1 MATLTINF
9 TPVSGISSYEICYRP
24 VGATTPF
31 ICIEDSASPVVI
43 TSGIECGVAYDV
55 TVRTNCPPGEY
66 SSDQSTSAVAI
77 ASAIECPPPIVCI
90 NYTVSTTSA
99 QGQTSAYIDCMGDV
113 QQVTVGGVS
122 GYDATTFCAKEGS
135 VILGN
140 ECNLT
145 PNGPCGDGGKLL
157 NVTSVNGSMEP
168 CIGGTIDDYMSAS
181 VGLSDT
187 VSVDTYFSV
196 NVYWT
201 QKGATCS
208 PQSSNTQSFS
218 VFVAAG
224 ESYGAINACNQGAY
238 FPSGAEICGAE
249 VVGSDNLVDQIT
261 F

>member
-66 SSDQSTSAVAI
+66 LSDQSTSAVAV
-77 ASAIECPPPIVCI
+77 ATALECPPEIVCVS
-90 NYTVSTTSA
+90 YTISTSSA
-99 QGQTSAYIDCMGDV
+99 QGQTSAYIDCMDQI

-135 VILGN
+135 VVIAG

-145 PNGPCGDGGKLL
+145 INGPCGDPVGPIT
-157 NVTSVNGSMEP
+157 VTGAYGSMEP

-181 VGLSDT
+181 VSLDAP
-187 VSVDTYFSV
+187 VSVDTNFNV
-196 NVYWT
+196 NVLWT
-201 QKGATCS
+201 QLNGGSCAS
-208 PQSSNTQSFS
+208 PNTQSFT
-218 VFVAAG
+218 VLVLAG
-224 ESYGAINACNQGAY
+224 QVSGQLNACNQGAY
-238 FPSGAEICGAE
+238 FAQGASICAAQVMGH
-249 VVGSDNLVDQIT
+249 DNTVDIINY
-261 F
+261 